1 MKVKLKCDRCGKEIE
16 KYPSHVKPHNF
27 CSRKCLAEYSNKQK
41 NPQGYDN
48 LKSYENM
55 SRHMSELNQELNPDR
70 MGFSTRAKL
79 SMARRGKGVGK
90 TYAKSFGKH
99 THRIIAERNLGR
111 KLLPGEV
118 VHHID
123 GNKRNNNPNN
133 LMVFSSQA
141 DHAKW
146 HKEHEGGDAT

>member
-1 MKVKLKCDRCGKEIE
+1 MKVNLMCARCGKEIE
-16 KYPSHVKPHNF
+16 KYPSQVKPHNF
-27 CSRKCLAEYSNKQK
+27 CSRKCLAEYSSKQK
-41 NPQGYDN
+41 NPQEYDS
-48 LKSYENM
+48 LKNYKNM
-55 SRHMSELNQELNPDR
+55 SRHMAELNKELNPER

-79 SMARRGKGVGK
+79 SMAKRGKGEGK
-90 TYAKSFGKH
+90 TYTKSFGIH
-99 THRIIAERNLGR
+99 THRIIAARNLGR

-123 GNKRNNNPNN
+123 GNKRNNNPKN

-146 HKEHEGGDAT
+146 HKEHGGGDAT